1 MSTDDGA
8 VPTATELAMLRG
20 EVMTAL
26 ARIEGE
32 IRLVRQAQEDAARR
46 TDDLQRDVRNLDD
59 RVDQLEQTRV
69 TREELDAEKRER
81 RADRRV
87 FITAGLSLL
96 VLVLGAVILSA
107 LNLK

>member
-1 MSTDDGA
+1 MTDSDGT
-8 VPTATELAMLRG
+8 TAGVEIAMLRG
-20 EVMTAL
+20 EVMAAL